1 MEQESDSIQEQNV
14 TRGLQLSEKAQGLTL
29 ISAFVFMVSMVFTS
43 MPLIDARK
51 HNHFET
57 IGAIFIAVLLVVI
70 VSSIPAIFAWKA
82 VILFKTENKK
92 AYKDGQRWMVQQS
105 FNNRFV
111 FNKNASTA
119 KRIYGK

>member
-29 ISAFVFMVSMVFTS
+29 LHGLVVIASMIFTVL
-43 MPLIDARK
+43 PLIDARK
-51 HNHFET
+51 HNHFEI
-57 IGAIFIAVLLVVI
+57 IGAIFIAVLLLAI

-82 VILFKTENKK
+82 VILFKRENKK
-92 AYKDGQRWMVQQS
+92 AYKDGQRWIGQQS
-105 FNNRFV
+105 FKNRFV
-111 FNKNASTA
+111 FNKNASAA